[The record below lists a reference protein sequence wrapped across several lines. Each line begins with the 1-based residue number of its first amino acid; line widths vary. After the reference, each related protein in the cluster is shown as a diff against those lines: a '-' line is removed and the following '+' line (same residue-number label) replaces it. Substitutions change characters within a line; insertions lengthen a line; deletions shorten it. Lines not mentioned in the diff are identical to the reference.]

1 MTLDVI
7 VLEFAVVTS
16 TIAPFKL
23 ALALLAP
30 SHVVTL
36 VLGAVLPYLDTHSM
50 LLVVLPVALVHLP
63 IEVLVGTAA
72 VRFIVLPLTGVDV
85 AVCVNEPPY
94 SVGLPIGPMALV
106 QGPVEPDLSTTPDA
120 DLQVCSP
127 LALVNNAALHSIRLF
142 RD

>member
-7 VLEFAVVTS
+7 VLEFAEVTS
-16 TIAPFKL
+16 TVAPFKL

-36 VLGAVLPYLDTHSM
+36 VLGAVLPYLDAHSV

-63 IEVLVGTAA
+63 IEVLVGATA
-72 VRFIVLPLTGVDV
+72 VRFVVLPLTSIDV
-85 AVCVNEPPY
+85 AVCMNEPPD
-94 SVGLPIGPMALV
+94 SIGLPIGPLALV
-106 QGPVEPDLSTTPDA
+106 QGPVEPDLATTPDA

-127 LALVNNAALHSIRLF
+127 LALVYNAALHSVGLF